1 MVRERVR
8 KSTRRGGLPIDGRR
22 PARLPFVAVVGRPNV
37 GKSTLFNRLA
47 RAPLSIVDPTPG
59 VTRDRLYAEVE
70 LRGRPV
76 GLIDTGGVE
85 AEGTALGEMADRI
98 RLQVRVA
105 LEEADVVVCVFDA
118 TTLPTVDDE
127 LVVDLLRR
135 AGRRVLWVANKVDRA
150 RDAAAV
156 SEYYRL
162 GVEEL
167 QPTSATSGTGV
178 GELLDRIL
186 AALPPAEEPEPEP
199 DEPEPL
205 PEDDERKEPA
215 VVPVPRVAV
224 IGRPNAGK
232 STLVNRLLGADR
244 MLVDDRP
251 GTTRDAVDALVETE
265 HGPLVLIDTAGLRRR
280 ARVADRLERLAA
292 VSAVRALERCHV
304 AVLLADGSDEAG
316 ADQDCHLLGLA
327 VDRGRALVVAVN
339 KTDLVRGAVAQRELD
354 RRVRDAFGF
363 AAYAPVQ
370 FVSARS
376 GRGVPELLRTV
387 VRVHLAFNRRIP
399 TAELNRFL
407 ATAVERHSPPLFRN
421 KPVHLLYAAQTGVR
435 PPSFVFFA
443 SRPEGVHP
451 SYARYLENQLRERY
465 GLDGCPVRL
474 RFRRSRPERSN
485 R

>member
-1 MVRERVR
+1 MVRERAR

-22 PARLPFVAVVGRPNV
+22 PGRLPFVAVVGRPNV

-59 VTRDRLYAEVE
+59 VTRDRLYAEVD

-105 LEEADVVVCVFDA
+105 LEEADVVVGVFDA
-118 TTLPTVDDE
+118 TTLPTVDDA

-135 AGRRVLWVANKVDRA
+135 AGRRVLWAANKIDRA

-162 GVEEL
+162 GVEEI
-167 QPTSATSGTGV
+167 QPTSATSGAGV

-186 AALPPAEEPEPEP
+186 AALPPAEPGEEPEP
-199 DEPEPL
+199 DAEPL
-205 PEDDERKEPA
+205 PDEEPA
-215 VVPVPRVAV
+215 PVELPVPRVAV

-232 STLVNRLLGADR
+232 STLVNRLLGAER

-280 ARVADRLERLAA
+280 ARVAERLERLAA

-304 AVLLADGSDEAG
+304 ALLLADGSAEAG
-316 ADQDCHLLGLA
+316 ADQDRHLLGLA
-327 VDRGRALVVAVN
+327 ADRGRALVVAVN
-339 KTDLVRGAVAQRELD
+339 KTDLVRGAAALREVD
-354 RRVRDAFGF
+354 RRVQDAFGF

-370 FVSARS
+370 FVSAKS

-387 VRVHLAFNRRIP
+387 IRVHQAYNRRVP

-407 ATAVERHSPPLFRN
+407 ETAVERHSPPLYHN
-421 KPVHLLYAAQTGVR
+421 KPVRLLYAAQTGVR
-435 PPSFVFFA
+435 PPSFVFFTN
-443 SRPEGVHP
+443 RPDGIHP
-451 SYARYLENQLRERY
+451 SYERYLENQLRERY
-465 GLDGCPVRL
+465 GFDGCPVRL
-474 RFRRSRPERSN
+474 RFRRGRAERDSR
-485 R
+485 

>member
-1 MVRERVR
+1 MGRERLR
-8 KSTRRGGLPIDGRR
+8 KPARRGGLPIDGRR

-59 VTRDRLYAEVE
+59 VTRDRLYAEVD

-105 LEEADVVVCVFDA
+105 LEEADVVVGVFDA
-118 TTLPTVDDE
+118 TSPPTVDDE

-135 AGRRVLWVANKVDRA
+135 AGRRVLWAANKIDRA
-150 RDAAAV
+150 RDAAAT

-162 GVEEL
+162 GVENL
-167 QPTSATSGTGV
+167 QPISAASGAGV

-186 AALPPAEEPEPEP
+186 AALPPAGEPEAEEAGVPPADGP
-199 DEPEPL
+199 DEA
-205 PEDDERKEPA
+205 PA
-215 VVPVPRVAV
+215 PPPVPRVAV

-232 STLVNRLLGADR
+232 STLVNRLLGTER
-244 MLVDDRP
+244 MLVDERP

-280 ARVADRLERLAA
+280 ARIAERLEQLAA
-292 VSAVRALERCHV
+292 LSAVRALERCHV
-304 AVLLADGSDEAG
+304 ALLLTDGSAEAG
-316 ADQDCHLLGLA
+316 ADQDRHLLGLA
-327 VDRGRALVVAVN
+327 AARGRALVVVVN
-339 KTDLVRGAVAQRELD
+339 KIDLVRGAAALRELD

-363 AAYAPVQ
+363 AAYAPVR

-376 GRGVPELLRTV
+376 GRGVPELLHTV
-387 VRVHLAFNRRIP
+387 RRVHEAFNRRVP
-399 TAELNRFL
+399 TPELNRFL
-407 ATAVERHSPPLFRN
+407 ESAVEKHSPPLFRN
-421 KPVHLLYAAQTGVR
+421 KPVRLLYAAQTAVR

-443 SRPEGVHP
+443 NHPDGVHA
-451 SYARYLENQLRERY
+451 SYARYLENRLRERY
-465 GLDGCPVRL
+465 GFDGCPLRL
-474 RFRRSRPERSN
+474 RFRRGRP
-485 R
+485 

>member
-1 MVRERVR
+1 MVPKRSR
-8 KSTRRGGLPIDGRR
+8 KPGRRGGLPIDGRR

-118 TTLPTVDDE
+118 TTLPTIDDE

-135 AGRRVLWVANKVDRA
+135 AGRRVLWAANKVDRA

-162 GVEEL
+162 GVEDL
-167 QPTSATSGTGV
+167 QPVSATSGAGV

-186 AALPPAEEPEPEP
+186 AALPAAGPEPD

-205 PEDDERKEPA
+205 PDDDEGREPEPP
-215 VVPVPRVAV
+215 PVPRVAV

-251 GTTRDAVDALVETE
+251 GTTRDAVDARVDTE

-280 ARVADRLERLAA
+280 ARVAERLERLAA

-304 AVLLADGSDEAG
+304 ALLLTDGSAEAG
-316 ADQDCHLLGLA
+316 ADQDRHLLGLA
-327 VDRGRALVVAVN
+327 VDRGRALVVVVN
-339 KTDLVRGAVAQRELD
+339 KTDLVRGATALRALGH
-354 RRVRDAFGF
+354 RVRDAFGF

-387 VRVHLAFNRRIP
+387 LRVHGAFNRRVP

-407 ATAVERHSPPLFRN
+407 ETTVERHSPPLFRG
-421 KPVHLLYAAQTGVR
+421 KPVRLLYAAQTGVR

-443 SRPEGVHP
+443 SHPEGVHA
-451 SYARYLENQLRERY
+451 SYVRYLENQLRERY
-465 GLDGCPVRL
+465 GFDGCPVRL
-474 RFRRSRPERSN
+474 RFRRGRAERPR